1 MNETRPVAA
10 SIGVPTPLVDGPDKV
25 SGRARFAADYGFRET
40 LVGRVRRSPAA
51 HARIK
56 RIDTSKAEILAGVR
70 AVVTGADVAASYG
83 VLPIAMNEHA
93 LAKERVRYRGEPV
106 AAVAA
111 VDVETAA
118 KALDL
123 IEIEYEALPAYFSA
137 AAARAGDALR
147 LHDDKPGNIERDVHF
162 ELGDVA
168 GQLAMADLVREETYR
183 NAEVCQVQ
191 SEPHA
196 VFAEYDAERDR
207 LTVRPSTQVPY
218 YVHLMLARTMNMDQS
233 RIRVIKPHIGG
244 GFGCRTETLNTELIC
259 GLLARKAGGAVRLV
273 SSREETFVTHRGR
286 PETDTRL
293 RIGMMKDGR
302 ITAVE
307 CEVVQRGGA
316 YSGYG
321 IVTILYAGSL
331 IYALYDIENVKY
343 DGYRVLTNTP
353 PCGAMRGHGT
363 VNTRFAFESLLDA
376 MAHELG
382 LDPFE
387 VRRKNLIQAPTMT
400 ANDLLVNSYGIPQ
413 CLDWAEKASGWRE
426 RKGRLGPNRGLG
438 MACSH
443 YVSGASRPKHWTG
456 EPHATVNLKVDFDG
470 SVTILT
476 GAAEIG
482 QGSSTVL
489 AQCVAETLGVDFGRI
504 RVIASDSAMTPKDNG
519 SYSSRVTY
527 MVGNAAIEA
536 AQKLRGILTEAAA
549 RKLEVRSQ
557 DVECLGETYRGGSQD
572 QGLSFEDVVGEALV
586 DSGTITV
593 KGTYSTRPESHGG
606 KKYRG
611 AAIGGTMAFS
621 YAAQVVEVS
630 VDPDTGE
637 ITVEKVWVAHDCGK
651 ALNPLAVEGQ
661 VEGSVWM
668 SLGQAMSEETR
679 YHDGLAITGNMLDYR
694 VPTIVE
700 SPPIEVG
707 LIECADPYGPFGA
720 KEAGEG
726 SLSGFLPAMT
736 NAVADAIGVRA
747 TELPLTPER
756 LLGLLEMTPRGRAAA

>member
-25 SGRARFAADYGFRET
+25 SGRARFAADYGFPET

-70 AVVTGADVAASYG
+70 AVVTGTDVAASYG

-118 KALDL
+118 EALDL
-123 IEIEYEALPAYFSA
+123 IEIEYEEFPAYFSA

-168 GQLAMADLVREETYR
+168 EQFAMADLVREETYR

-363 VNTRFAFESLLDA
+363 VNTRFAFESLVDA

-413 CLDWAEKASGWRE
+413 CLDWAENASGWRE
-426 RKGRLGPNRGLG
+426 RKGKLGPNRGLG

-443 YVSGASRPKHWTG
+443 YISGASRPKHWTG

-572 QGLSFEDVVGEALV
+572 QGLTFEDVVREALV

-668 SLGQAMSEETR
+668 GLGQAMTEETR

-756 LLGLLEMTPRGRAAA
+756 LLGLLEKTARGRAAA

>member
-10 SIGVPTPLVDGPDKV
+10 SIGVPMPLVDGPDKV

-56 RIDTSKAEILAGVR
+56 RIDTSKAETLAGVR

-93 LAKERVRYRGEPV
+93 LAKDRVRYRGEPV

-118 KALDL
+118 EALDL
-123 IEIEYEALPAYFSA
+123 IEIEYEELPAYFNA
-137 AAARAGDALR
+137 AAARAGDAMR

-168 GQLAMADLVREETYR
+168 GQFAMADLVHEETYR

-196 VFAEYDAERDR
+196 VFAEYDAERNR

-363 VNTRFAFESLLDA
+363 VNTRFAFESLVDA

-387 VRRKNLIQAPTMT
+387 VRRKNLIQAPTIT

-413 CLDWAEKASGWRE
+413 CLDWTEKASGWRE
-426 RKGRLGPNRGLG
+426 RKGKLGPNRGLG

-572 QGLSFEDVVGEALV
+572 QGLTFEDVVGEALV

-668 SLGQAMSEETR
+668 GLGQAMSEETR

-756 LLGLLEMTPRGRAAA
+756 LLGLLEKTARGRAAA

>member
-10 SIGVPTPLVDGPDKV
+10 SIGVPMPLVDGPDKV

-56 RIDTSKAEILAGVR
+56 RIDTSKAETLVGVR

-118 KALDL
+118 EALDL
-123 IEIEYEALPAYFSA
+123 IEIEYEELPAYFSA

-196 VFAEYDAERDR
+196 VFAEYDAERDH

-293 RIGMMKDGR
+293 KIGMMKDGR

-363 VNTRFAFESLLDA
+363 VNTRFAFESLVDA

-387 VRRKNLIQAPTMT
+387 VRRKNLIQAPTKT
-400 ANDLLVNSYGIPQ
+400 ANDLLVNSYGIPH

-572 QGLSFEDVVGEALV
+572 QGLTFEDVVREALV

-668 SLGQAMSEETR
+668 GLGQAMSEETR

-756 LLGLLEMTPRGRAAA
+756 LLGLLEKPPRGRAAA

>member
-56 RIDTSKAEILAGVR
+56 RIDTSKAETLAGVR

-123 IEIEYEALPAYFSA
+123 IEIEYEELPAYFSA

-147 LHDDKPGNIERDVHF
+147 LHDDKPRNIERDVHF

-168 GQLAMADLVREETYR
+168 GQFAMADLVREETYR

-293 RIGMMKDGR
+293 KIGMMKDGR
-302 ITAVE
+302 IAAVE

-363 VNTRFAFESLLDA
+363 VNTRFAFESLVDA

-489 AQCVAETLGVDFGRI
+489 AQCVAETLGVDLGRI

-572 QGLSFEDVVGEALV
+572 QGLTFEDVVREALV

-668 SLGQAMSEETR
+668 GLGQAMSEETR

-756 LLGLLEMTPRGRAAA
+756 LLGLLEKKTRSRAAA